1 MKQSELYSLPE
12 DELHVWQAD
21 LRKSP
26 DEIAGLIEILSGDE
40 KQRAGR
46 LRVQQ
51 RKQRFIAARGILRLI
66 LSRYL
71 NSEPADMRFIYND
84 HGKPGIDCELVTS
97 RLEFNLSHTGDL
109 GFIAVCSGR
118 RIGVDVET
126 IGAGDAYEKIP
137 ERFFSSGEVDTLRS
151 LPEEQQRSAFY
162 ACWTRKEAYRKA
174 RGQGIALPLNDF
186 TVSLK
191 PGEPAALLQ
200 SSLDTEEVSQWTI
213 VDINLGPGYR
223 AAVAVEGNG
232 LRMVHR
238 QWVDS

>member
-1 MKQSELYSLPE
+1 M
-12 DELHVWQAD
+12 
-21 LRKSP
+21 
-26 DEIAGLIEILSGDE
+26 I
-40 KQRAGR
+40 
-46 LRVQQ
+46 
-51 RKQRFIAARGILRLI
+51 
-66 LSRYL
+66 
-71 NSEPADMRFIYND
+71 
-84 HGKPGIDCELVTS
+84 
-97 RLEFNLSHTGDL
+97 
-109 GFIAVCSGR
+109 
-118 RIGVDVET
+118 
-126 IGAGDAYEKIP
+126 IP